1 MISVPPGTRVYLA
14 VGRTDMRKGMHGLS
28 LLVQE
33 VLRKDPLAGHIFC
46 FRGRKGDLIKLLR
59 YDGDGF
65 CLYAK
70 RLEHGRFVWPGAREG
85 VVHLTPAQLA
95 MLLEGIDWRSPQRT
109 WQPERVG

>member
-1 MISVPPGTRVYLA
+1 M
-14 VGRTDMRKGMHGLS
+14 
-28 LLVQE
+28 
-33 VLRKDPLAGHIFC
+33 
-46 FRGRKGDLIKLLR
+46 IKLLR

-70 RLEHGRFVWPGAREG
+70 RLERGRFVWPGAREG

-109 WQPERVG
+109 WQPQRVG